1 MAKLTFTKLGLKP
14 NKDIKTFI
22 YNNQEIEVKQYLP
35 IDEQIKF
42 VTDILNNTAEDENYA
57 NPIKVDFYFTLGI
70 IEYYTNISFTDK
82 QKEDAF
88 KLYDLIVGNGI
99 YQSVIAAIP
108 EEEFNRVSCS
118 IHQAIDAIYS
128 YKNSLMGIMQA
139 VTNDYSQLDLDATE
153 IQKKLT
159 DPQAMSLLKDVMTKL
174 G

>member
-82 QKEDAF
+82 QKEDMF

-99 YQSVIAAIP
+99 YQSVVTAIP
-108 EEEFNRVSCS
+108 EEEFNRITRSVY
-118 IHQAIDAIYS
+118 QAIDAIYN
-128 YKNSLMGIMQA
+128 YKNSLMGMMQA
-139 VTNDYSQLDLDATE
+139 VTNNYSQLDLNATQ
-153 IQKKLT
+153 IQQKLA
-159 DPQAMSLLKDVMTKL
+159 DPQSLSLLKEVMDKL